1 MSTELELSTLSDVGS
16 APVATKTRVDRTAYL
31 ANLISARPAVDG
43 PAWLKT
49 LRDGAAAM
57 AQELAIPTSRDE
69 EWRFTDLSGLV
80 AQTWQVASPTTDL
93 NACDSIVVPEAG
105 SRLVFLNGRL
115 QPQLSK
121 TTGLPAGVFVGNLA
135 DLPAELLPAV
145 QAQLGKQ
152 PNGQEV
158 FTALN
163 TASFTDIAIVFVPK
177 QVVVEQPIHLVFLS
191 RTAGATTLAQP
202 RCLVVAEAGSRLTLV
217 EEFTAADTASAYFSN
232 AVTEIVLAPQ
242 AQVNHTRVQWETAQ
256 AFHIGK
262 TAVTQ
267 AQDSHYSCAALSLG
281 GQLARHNLEIH
292 QTGPG
297 TETNLTSLTMVE
309 GTSTADTH
317 SLIAFTQPHGKA
329 NQLHKCIANGKGHG
343 VFNGRI
349 HVAKAAQLTDAAQLS
364 RNLLLS
370 PQARIDTKPQLEIV
384 ADNVKC
390 AHGATVSQLE
400 DDEVFYLQ
408 SRGIDGVAARKLLTF
423 AFANEVIEKIPVPS
437 LRAALTQWVRER
449 NR

>member
-1 MSTELELSTLSDVGS
+1 MSSELELSTLSDLGS

-31 ANLISARPAVDG
+31 ANLVSARPTTDG
-43 PAWLKT
+43 PDWLKT

-80 AQTWQVASPTTDL
+80 AQTWQSPSPAKDL
-93 NACDSIVVPEAG
+93 AACDSIVVPEAG

-121 TTGLPAGVFVGNLA
+121 TTGLPDGVFVGELA
-135 DLPAELLPAV
+135 QLPMAMQSLV
-145 QAQLGKQ
+145 QSLLGKQ
-152 PNGQEV
+152 PGGQEV

-163 TASFTDIAIVFVPK
+163 TASLTDIAVVLVPER
-177 QVVVEQPIHLVFLS
+177 VVVEQPIHLVFLS
-191 RTAGATTLAQP
+191 RTGGVTTLAQP
-202 RCLVVAEAGSRLTLV
+202 RCLVVAQAGSRLTLV
-217 EEFTAADTASAYFSN
+217 EEFTAADQASAYFNN
-232 AVTEIVLAPQ
+232 AVTEVVLAPQ
-242 AQVNHTRVQWETAQ
+242 AQVNHTRIQWETNQ

-267 AQDSHYSCAALSLG
+267 AQDSQYSCTALSLG
-281 GQLARHNLEIH
+281 GQMARHNLELY
-292 QTGPG
+292 QTGSG
-297 TETNLTSLTMVE
+297 TETHLTSLTLVE
-309 GTSTADTH
+309 STATADTH

-349 HVAKAAQLTDAAQLS
+349 QVAKAAQLTDAAQLS

-400 DDEVFYLQ
+400 DEEVFYLQ
-408 SRGIDGVAARKLLTF
+408 SRGIDSVAARKLLTF

-437 LRAALTQWVRER
+437 LRTVLTQWVRER